1 MARLDDALQ
10 LERQPPRHE
19 GQGEAQAGLIVE
31 QVIDELVHVG
41 QLIAANAVPHPQL
54 AVVDVELLQ
63 DLEGPWRF
71 EHQSQV
77 EQSKCVEVLVL
88 LGAQVGHHDFL
99 RHVHLQHLEQQAQEL
114 GGLLRAAVQP
124 ADALQEHRLIDERFR
139 VECKAFLLPVPGVE
153 DAIPRGLVDDL
164 CAVLSLSHSYY
175 YKIGQHGKTSAQTLE
190 TVFESHTA
198 HGR

>member
-41 QLIAANAVPHPQL
+41 QLIAANAVPDPQL

-77 EQSKCVEVLVL
+77 EQSECVEVLVL

-124 ADALQEHRLIDERFR
+124 ADALQ
-139 VECKAFLLPVPGVE
+139 
-153 DAIPRGLVDDL
+153 
-164 CAVLSLSHSYY
+164 
-175 YKIGQHGKTSAQTLE
+175 
-190 TVFESHTA
+190 
-198 HGR
+198 